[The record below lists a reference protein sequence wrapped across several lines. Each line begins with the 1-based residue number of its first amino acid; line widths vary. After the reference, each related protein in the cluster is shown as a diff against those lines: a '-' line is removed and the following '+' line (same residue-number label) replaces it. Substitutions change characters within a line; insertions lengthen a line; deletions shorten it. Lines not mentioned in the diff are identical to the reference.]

1 MHRGRQS
8 NGALR
13 PVLLVWVV
21 HFAKKIDQPPTLGL
35 KAPWLLQERCAA
47 VSREPGVVHAPE
59 LRCGVR
65 GRPPGVYQPAPRVYQ
80 TLIYITKK
88 FYMSLTLIR
97 RARASRLSAA
107 RCACDTARARH
118 PARADGRGLLVV
130 RFLWCTPRTARFVA
144 TVGQI
149 FWRLRRAA
157 RSDLDESKACGT
169 HEHALG
175 GLSTKSYSRFVLRC
189 SRKEPSTNFRRLR
202 RAVVLCTHNL
212 ASLACGSIVRP
223 SCYENRSSECLR
235 HRTQTRKY
243 VAFLRSA
250 TANPKF
256 SAPAAS

>member
-1 MHRGRQS
+1 M
-8 NGALR
+8 
-13 PVLLVWVV
+13 
-21 HFAKKIDQPPTLGL
+21 
-35 KAPWLLQERCAA
+35 RCRA
-47 VSREPGVVHAPE
+47 
-59 LRCGVR
+59 
-65 GRPPGVYQPAPRVYQ
+65 PGVYQPAPRVYQ
-80 TLIYITKK
+80 TKK
-88 FYMSLTLIR
+88 IFPYGPSNPNPQ
-97 RARASRLSAA
+97 RARASRGSAA
-107 RCACDTARARH
+107 RCACDTAHARH

-130 RFLWCTPRTARFVA
+130 RFLWCTPRTARFVV

-189 SRKEPSTNFRRLR
+189 SRKEPFTNFPRLR
-202 RAVVLCTHNL
+202 RAVILCTHNL

-223 SCYENRSSECLR
+223 SYYENRSSECLR

>member
-1 MHRGRQS
+1 
-8 NGALR
+8 
-13 PVLLVWVV
+13 
-21 HFAKKIDQPPTLGL
+21 
-35 KAPWLLQERCAA
+35 
-47 VSREPGVVHAPE
+47 
-59 LRCGVR
+59 
-65 GRPPGVYQPAPRVYQ
+65 
-80 TLIYITKK
+80 
-88 FYMSLTLIR
+88 MSLTLIR

-189 SRKEPSTNFRRLR
+189 SRKEASTNFRRLR
-202 RAVVLCTHNL
+202 RAVLLCIHNL

-223 SCYENRSSECLR
+223 SYYENRSSECLR

-256 SAPAAS
+256 SAPAASWARPASHRQA

>member
-1 MHRGRQS
+1 M
-8 NGALR
+8 
-13 PVLLVWVV
+13 
-21 HFAKKIDQPPTLGL
+21 
-35 KAPWLLQERCAA
+35 
-47 VSREPGVVHAPE
+47 VHAPE

-65 GRPPGVYQPAPRVYQ
+65 GRPPGVYQPAPRVHQ
-80 TLIYITKK
+80 TLINITKK
-88 FYMSLTLIR
+88 FLHEPNPNPQSE
-97 RARASRLSAA
+97 SFFGSAA

-189 SRKEPSTNFRRLR
+189 SRKEPFTNFPRLR
-202 RAVVLCTHNL
+202 RAVILCTHNL

>member
-1 MHRGRQS
+1 
-8 NGALR
+8 
-13 PVLLVWVV
+13 
-21 HFAKKIDQPPTLGL
+21 
-35 KAPWLLQERCAA
+35 
-47 VSREPGVVHAPE
+47 
-59 LRCGVR
+59 
-65 GRPPGVYQPAPRVYQ
+65 
-80 TLIYITKK
+80 
-88 FYMSLTLIR
+88 MSLTLIR

-189 SRKEPSTNFRRLR
+189 SRKEASTNFRRLR
-202 RAVVLCTHNL
+202 RAVLLCIHNL

-223 SCYENRSSECLR
+223 SYYENRSSECLR

-256 SAPAAS
+256 SAPAASWARLSSHRQASCVLSAGSCVPAAARGSGG

>member
-1 MHRGRQS
+1 
-8 NGALR
+8 
-13 PVLLVWVV
+13 
-21 HFAKKIDQPPTLGL
+21 
-35 KAPWLLQERCAA
+35 
-47 VSREPGVVHAPE
+47 
-59 LRCGVR
+59 
-65 GRPPGVYQPAPRVYQ
+65 
-80 TLIYITKK
+80 
-88 FYMSLTLIR
+88 MSLTLIR

-189 SRKEPSTNFRRLR
+189 SRKEASTNFRRLR
-202 RAVVLCTHNL
+202 RAVLLCTHNL

-223 SCYENRSSECLR
+223 SY
-235 HRTQTRKY
+235 TRIDRANAY
-243 VAFLRSA
+243 A
-250 TANPKF
+250 TARRHANTSHFFVLPRQIQNFRRLRRAGPDSPLIDKHHLC
-256 SAPAAS
+256 SARDRACRRRVLRRRYAPGGRF

>member
-1 MHRGRQS
+1 
-8 NGALR
+8 
-13 PVLLVWVV
+13 
-21 HFAKKIDQPPTLGL
+21 
-35 KAPWLLQERCAA
+35 
-47 VSREPGVVHAPE
+47 
-59 LRCGVR
+59 
-65 GRPPGVYQPAPRVYQ
+65 
-80 TLIYITKK
+80 
-88 FYMSLTLIR
+88 MSLTLIR

-189 SRKEPSTNFRRLR
+189 SRKEASTNFRRLR

-223 SCYENRSSECLR
+223 SYYENRSR
-235 HRTQTRKY
+235 RMPTPPHADTQIRRISSFCHGKSKIFGACGELSQT
-243 VAFLRSA
+243 LIS
-250 TANPKF
+250 
-256 SAPAAS
+256 